1 MLLTAMAVSKEQK
14 ALYNEKARPYKDTL
28 EELKKEASTLKAAAR
43 KNPEMEPYF
52 MFRNAIIA
60 LKSCNLMVQM
70 STLSHEIQDLKN
82 DKLVGDARKEVANA
96 LNELVKIVGDQI
108 DEGLTENQDRLEKIK
123 DLNPSRR
130 LKLLLAFRETMQNL
144 KIAVGTG
151 KWRWYFPELHMKL
164 TILARNL
171 MDFKEYGA
179 AKDSNAPY
187 YRELQEHMK
196 FLTEEAQ
203 TAAQDYR
210 SKYELASQDLAD
222 LQSIQKLFEMLKR
235 IFVFTGNKTEQEK
248 IQISLDSNKERIEAI
263 IAEQKGGKKKKK

>member
-1 MLLTAMAVSKEQK
+1 MAVSKEQK
-14 ALYNEKARPYKDTL
+14 ALYNDKVRPYKDAL
-28 EELKKEASTLKAAAR
+28 EELKKESSTLKAAAR
-43 KNPEMEPYF
+43 KNADMEPYF

-70 STLSHEIQDLKN
+70 STLSHEIQNLKN

-108 DEGLTENQDRLEKIK
+108 DEGLTENQDRLEKIEGI
-123 DLNPSRR
+123 NPARR

-171 MDFKEYGA
+171 MDFK
-179 AKDSNAPY
+179 
-187 YRELQEHMK
+187 R
-196 FLTEEAQ
+196 
-203 TAAQDYR
+203 R
-210 SKYELASQDLAD
+210 
-222 LQSIQKLFEMLKR
+222 R
-235 IFVFTGNKTEQEK
+235 
-248 IQISLDSNKERIEAI
+248 
-263 IAEQKGGKKKKK
+263 